1 VIQVWSVM
9 VHCGGLH
16 KLLTSSSGCQRMAN
30 PPSVHRLW
38 SLQARKGITGQ
49 TEAAPCRLRPV
60 QSHSC
65 QASFKEAASRHSGLP
80 NWENNPAWDVLGLGQ
95 AMVDFQAAVD
105 DEFLAGIGIE
115 KGGRRIISLEER
127 AQILELLDGQYQI
140 SAGGSLANTLANMGR
155 LGTANADGGA
165 TSLKVAA
172 ASIVGCDALGSFHT
186 AQQSQAGVHTLSRPL
201 PDSATGTVIV
211 LTTPDANRTFL
222 SYLGTPQELQI
233 DSTVRDS
240 IQDSRVVALEGYVW
254 ETPKAAQRISEV
266 VEAAHACGTLVGM
279 TAGDANVVTRHREDM
294 WQVLEQGLDFLFANR
309 SEAQALLQRE
319 CSAEEAAL
327 QLGPY
332 CGMVVITDGANGS
345 CISAMGRL
353 QVVPPFWAS
362 SKPVDTC
369 GAGDGYAAGF
379 LYGFLTGL
387 DPASMGR
394 FGARVASTVIAK
406 HGGALS
412 TAEAAA
418 LVDKTLVMHPQESAL
433 NPARFWG

>member
-1 VIQVWSVM
+1 MRSIM
-9 VHCGGLH
+9 VHCGGVH
-16 KLLTSSSGCQRMAN
+16 RLLTSSTGCQRMAVAS
-30 PPSVHRLW
+30 PCSAQRVLALPACR
-38 SLQARKGITGQ
+38 GQ
-49 TEAAPCRLRPV
+49 QRSQQSTAPCRPSTF
-60 QSHSC
+60 SHSC
-65 QASFKEAASRHSGLP
+65 HASLREEAARQSLQSS
-80 NWENNPAWDVLGLGQ
+80 WECNPAWDVLGLGQ

-105 DEFLAGIGIE
+105 DEFLERIGIE

-155 LGTANADGGA
+155 LGAANESSGA

-172 ASIVGCDALGSFHT
+172 ASIVGCDALGTFHT

-201 PDSATGTVIV
+201 PESCTGTVIV

-233 DSTVRDS
+233 DDTVRES
-240 IQDSRVVALEGYVW
+240 IHDSRVVALEGYVW

-266 VEAAHACGTLVGM
+266 VEVSHSCGTLVGM
-279 TAGDANVVTRHREDM
+279 TAGDANVVTRHREEM
-294 WQVLEQGLDFLFANR
+294 WQVLEQGIDFLFANR

-387 DPASMGR
+387 DPSSMGR

-412 TAEAAA
+412 PAEAES
-418 LVDKTLVMHPQESAL
+418 LVAKTTVMHPQKSAL
-433 NPARFWG
+433 NPARFSS